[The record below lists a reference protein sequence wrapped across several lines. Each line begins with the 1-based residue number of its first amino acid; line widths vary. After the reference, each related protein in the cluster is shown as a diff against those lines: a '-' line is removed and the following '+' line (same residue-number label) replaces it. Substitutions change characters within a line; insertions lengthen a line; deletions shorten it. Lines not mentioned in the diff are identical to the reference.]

1 MGENPKSFNQH
12 LGELAEVADKVQTL
26 YKGKATII
34 FELSTL
40 EFATFKGLLDPN
52 NLNEQ
57 QFKIDISG
65 TEFIYLLDESLNDG
79 ITS

>member
-1 MGENPKSFNQH
+1 MGENTKSFNQH
-12 LGELAEVADKVQTL
+12 LGELAEVADKVQNL
-26 YKGKATII
+26 YKGKSTIE

-52 NLNEQ
+52 NANEQ

-79 ITS
+79 ITF

>member
-1 MGENPKSFNQH
+1 MGENTKSFNQH
-12 LGELAEVADKVQTL
+12 LGELAELADKLQSL
-26 YKGKATII
+26 YKGKSTIV

-52 NLNEQ
+52 NANEQ

-79 ITS
+79 ITF

>member
-12 LGELAEVADKVQTL
+12 LGELAELADKLQGL
-26 YKGKATII
+26 YNGKSTIV
-34 FELSTL
+34 FELGPY

-52 NLNEQ
+52 NLNKE

>member
-12 LGELAEVADKVQTL
+12 LGELAELADKLQSL
-26 YKGKATII
+26 YKGKSTIV

-52 NLNEQ
+52 NTNEQ

-79 ITS
+79 ITF

>member
-12 LGELAEVADKVQTL
+12 LGELAELADKVQNL
-26 YKGKATII
+26 YKGKATIV
-34 FELSTL
+34 FELSTF

-57 QFKIDISG
+57 EFKIDISG
-65 TEFIYLLDESLNDG
+65 TEFIYLLDASLNDDT
-79 ITS
+79 TS

>member
-12 LGELAEVADKVQTL
+12 LGELAEVADRVQNL
-26 YKGKATII
+26 YKGKSTIV

-65 TEFIYLLDESLNDG
+65 TEFIYLLDESLNDD

>member
-1 MGENPKSFNQH
+1 MGENTKSFNQH
-12 LGELAEVADKVQTL
+12 LGELAEVADKVQNL
-26 YKGKATII
+26 YRGKSTIV

-52 NLNEQ
+52 NANEQ

-79 ITS
+79 ITF

>member
-1 MGENPKSFNQH
+1 MN
-12 LGELAEVADKVQTL
+12 ELKIPAFDEDKFSLCFFKRKDSQL
-26 YKGKATII
+26 EKL
-34 FELSTL
+34 ELNYFDDEWKNYT
-40 EFATFKGLLDPN
+40 
-52 NLNEQ
+52 LNEQ